1 MKEKGTPVAK
11 EIYLLCRSDKHT
23 KNRHVERNH
32 KDVSLD
38 NQHGHYDFI
47 VPTNNNEAV
56 QLRSAITQF
65 NDDNPTS
72 SQDSNTLGSAIE
84 NAQGSSSLSSKKT
97 CDNKQV
103 SRTLLQSKLFTDN
116 QATLSIK
123 LPSGK
128 TSEETCSPI
137 VEKLTNKIDSLTKSV
152 EKISSYVEG
161 KSRNSNDLG
170 PMASLGTKNFEESLK
185 VVNEW
190 ATVENIAQLLN
201 RFPNLCFFVGN
212 SCEQLPVLRCEVCYM
227 YLVREPYTQQQDS
240 NEALKTARKG
250 IGK

>member
-1 MKEKGTPVAK
+1 M
-11 EIYLLCRSDKHT
+11 
-23 KNRHVERNH
+23 
-32 KDVSLD
+32 SLD
-38 NQHGHYDFI
+38 NQHSHYDFI
-47 VPTNNNEAV
+47 VPTNSNEAV

-72 SQDSNTLGSAIE
+72 SQDSNGLGSAIE
-84 NAQGSSSLSSKKT
+84 NAQGSSPLSSKKT

-123 LPSGK
+123 LPSGT
-128 TSEETCSPI
+128 TSEGTCSPI
-137 VEKLTNKIDSLTKSV
+137 VEQLTNKIDSLTKSV

-170 PMASLGTKNFEESLK
+170 PMASLGTKNFEESFK
-185 VVNEW
+185 VVNKW
-190 ATVENIAQLLN
+190 TTVENIAQLLN
-201 RFPNLCFFVGN
+201 RFPNLCFFVSN
-212 SCEQLPVLRCEVCYM
+212 SCQQLSVLCCDVCYR
-227 YLVREPYTQQQDS
+227 YLVREPYPQQQDS
-240 NEALKTARKG
+240 NEALKTACKG